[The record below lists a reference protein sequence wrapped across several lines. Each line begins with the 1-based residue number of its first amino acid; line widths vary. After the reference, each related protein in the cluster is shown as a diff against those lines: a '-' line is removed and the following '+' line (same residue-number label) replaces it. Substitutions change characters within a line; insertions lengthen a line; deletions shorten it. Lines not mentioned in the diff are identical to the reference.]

1 MATEAGRARLNELLA
16 TWDCRPEV
24 RCPLAITATS
34 AWPPEMVP
42 VSLLTPFSYLSSC
55 NRLLT
60 SLCIFPG
67 SCLSLDPPLQ
77 LGDLKLIGL
86 NQSLAALSLPTLL
99 SLESNLLNESSVFSL
114 ALPYPSSSHS
124 AQVKPSPLTSSI
136 HVHVCPCFP
145 LSQLGSFNISS
156 PLLGLTTFCS
166 SVGISSHHS
175 KFSSWLL
182 LKVLLHWIHT
192 APLLPVWYCWLP
204 SVLITYFLH

>member
-1 MATEAGRARLNELLA
+1 
-16 TWDCRPEV
+16 
-24 RCPLAITATS
+24 
-34 AWPPEMVP
+34 MVP

-60 SLCIFPG
+60 SLYLPWLLPIPR
-67 SCLSLDPPLQ
+67 PPLQ

-114 ALPYPSSSHS
+114 ALPYPPSSHS

-175 KFSSWLL
+175 KFSS
-182 LKVLLHWIHT
+182 
-192 APLLPVWYCWLP
+192 
-204 SVLITYFLH
+204 